1 MLAYTLGPLL
11 FGWYGLFL
19 MPVLLVLVVQF
30 ARIVLPD
37 LLADEPST
45 PMELVGVPLRPSQ
58 PVEPAE
64 DGSLPRSEQSTE

>member
-1 MLAYTLGPLL
+1 
-11 FGWYGLFL
+11 
-19 MPVLLVLVVQF
+19 
-30 ARIVLPD
+30 VLPD